1 MVLPINIDLGDLVE
15 EFNLSEDQ
23 SVSLGSSIIDA
34 VVAEYQLRWQNL
46 ISSNLHKTRNEYKRG
61 VFIERESPL
70 SVTFGLTNRDS
81 AIPLMIEEG
90 QPPFDEKE
98 GFRNSPKRKQKQDG
112 GWYMN
117 IPFRHATP
125 EAVADSGLFASI
137 MPQRIYNEV
146 RQLGRLSFMDL
157 PVRESA
163 IGQRKEINRLGVN
176 KPSYMHKAPIY
187 QELTKVN
194 IASTSNETRS
204 GYFTWRRVSDA
215 SDPNSWWN
223 GGIIPYKLMDK
234 ALEQAKIDVVA
245 DRVINEFLKA
255 I

>member
-1 MVLPINIDLGDLVE
+1 MILPINIDLGDLVE
-15 EFNLSEDQ
+15 EFNLSGDQ
-23 SVSLGSSIIDA
+23 SVFLGSSIIDA
-34 VVAEYQLRWQNL
+34 VVSEYQLRWQNL
-46 ISSNLHKTRNEYKRG
+46 ISNNLHKTRNEYKRG

-70 SVTFGLTNRDS
+70 SVTFGLTNRES
-81 AIPLMIEEG
+81 SIPLMIEEG

-98 GFRNSPKRKQKQDG
+98 GFRNSPKRKEAEGG
-112 GWYMN
+112 GWYID
-117 IPFRHATP
+117 IPFRHATS
-125 EAVADSGLFASI
+125 EAVADSGLFSTT
-137 MPQRIYNEV
+137 MPQQIYNAV
-146 RQLGRLSFMDL
+146 RQSGRLEKGNL
-157 PVRESA
+157 PENFSEK
-163 IGQRKEINRLGVN
+163 GQRKEINRLGVN

-187 QELTKVN
+187 QGLTKVN
-194 IASTSNETRS
+194 IASTANETRG

-215 SDPNSWWN
+215 SGPNSWWN

>member
-1 MVLPINIDLGDLVE
+1 MIVPINIDLGDLVE
-15 EFNLSEDQ
+15 EFNLSGDQ
-23 SVSLGSSIIDA
+23 SVFLGSSIIDA
-34 VVAEYQLRWQNL
+34 VVSEYQLRWQNL

-98 GFRNSPKRKQKQDG
+98 GFRNSSKRKRKQDG
-112 GWYMN
+112 GWYMD

-125 EAVADSGLFASI
+125 EAVADSGLFSTI
-137 MPQRIYNEV
+137 MPQQIYDAV
-146 RQLGRLSFMDL
+146 RKAGRLGTGNLQGRFA
-157 PVRESA
+157 EK
-163 IGQRKEINRLGVN
+163 GERKEINRLGVN

-187 QELTKVN
+187 QGLTKVN
-194 IASTSNETRS
+194 IASTANETRS

>member
-1 MVLPINIDLGDLVE
+1 MILPINIDLGDLVE
-15 EFNLSEDQ
+15 EFNLSGDQ
-23 SVSLGSSIIDA
+23 SVFLGSSIIDA
-34 VVAEYQLRWQNL
+34 VVSEYQLRWQNL
-46 ISSNLHKTRNEYKRG
+46 ISSELHKTRNEYKRG

-70 SVTFGLTNRDS
+70 SVTFGLTNRES
-81 AIPLMIEEG
+81 SIPLMIEEG

-98 GFRNSPKRKQKQDG
+98 GFRNSPKRKETEDG
-112 GWYMN
+112 GWYID

-125 EAVADSGLFASI
+125 EAVADFGLFSTV
-137 MPQRIYNEV
+137 MPRQIYNEV

-176 KPSYMHKAPIY
+176 KPAYIHKVPIY
-187 QELTKVN
+187 QGLTKVN
-194 IASTSNETRS
+194 IASTTNETRS

-223 GGIIPYKLMDK
+223 GGIIPYKLMNK

>member
-1 MVLPINIDLGDLVE
+1 MVVPINIDLSDLVE
-15 EFNLSEDQ
+15 EFDLSQDQ
-23 SVSLGSSIIDA
+23 STFLGSSIIDA
-34 VVAEYQLRWQNL
+34 VITEYQLRWENL
-46 ISSNLHKTRNEYKRG
+46 INRELRTTRNEYKRG
-61 VFIERESPL
+61 VFFERESPL
-70 SVTFGLTNRDS
+70 SVTFGLTNRS
-81 AIPLMIEEG
+81 SSIPLMIEEG

-98 GFRNSPKRKQKQDG
+98 GFRNSPKRKIAQDG
-112 GWYMN
+112 GWYID
-117 IPFRHATP
+117 IPFRYATP
-125 EAVADSGLFASI
+125 EAVATSGLFSTI
-137 MPQRIYNEV
+137 IPQQIYDAV
-146 RQLGRLSFMDL
+146 RKTGRLG
-157 PVRESA
+157 
-163 IGQRKEINRLGVN
+163 IGNLQGRFAEKGERKEINRLGVN

-187 QELTKVN
+187 QGLTKVS

>member
-1 MVLPINIDLGDLVE
+1 
-15 EFNLSEDQ
+15 
-23 SVSLGSSIIDA
+23 
-34 VVAEYQLRWQNL
+34 
-46 ISSNLHKTRNEYKRG
+46 
-61 VFIERESPL
+61 
-70 SVTFGLTNRDS
+70 
-81 AIPLMIEEG
+81 MIEEG

-98 GFRNSPKRKQKQDG
+98 GFRNSPKRKEAEGG
-112 GWYMN
+112 GWYID
-117 IPFRHATP
+117 IPFRHATS
-125 EAVADSGLFASI
+125 EAVADSGLFSTI
-137 MPQRIYNEV
+137 MPQQIYDAV
-146 RQLGRLSFMDL
+146 RKTGRLG
-157 PVRESA
+157 
-163 IGQRKEINRLGVN
+163 IGNLQRRFAEKGERKEINRLGVN

-187 QELTKVN
+187 QGLTKVS

>member
-1 MVLPINIDLGDLVE
+1 MIVPINIDLSDLVE
-15 EFNLSEDQ
+15 EFDLSQDQ
-23 SVSLGSSIIDA
+23 STFLGSSIID
-34 VVAEYQLRWQNL
+34 VVITEYQLRWENL
-46 ISSNLHKTRNEYKRG
+46 INRELRTTRNEYKRG

-70 SVTFGLTNRDS
+70 SVTFGLTNRS
-81 AIPLMIEEG
+81 SIPLMIEEG

-98 GFRNSPKRKQKQDG
+98 GFRNSPKRKEAEGG
-112 GWYMN
+112 GWYID
-117 IPFRHATP
+117 IPFRHATS
-125 EAVADSGLFASI
+125 EAVADSGLFSTI
-137 MPQRIYNEV
+137 MPQQIYDAV
-146 RQLGRLSFMDL
+146 RKTGRLG
-157 PVRESA
+157 
-163 IGQRKEINRLGVN
+163 IGNLQGRFAEKGERKEINRLGVN

-187 QELTKVN
+187 QGLTKVN
-194 IASTSNETRS
+194 IASTANETRS